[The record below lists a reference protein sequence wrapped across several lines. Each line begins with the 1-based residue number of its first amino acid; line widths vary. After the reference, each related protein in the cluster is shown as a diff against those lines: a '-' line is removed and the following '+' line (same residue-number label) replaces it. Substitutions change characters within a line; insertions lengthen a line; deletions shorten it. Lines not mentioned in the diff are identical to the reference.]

1 MSEQILSSAAGGVL
15 SLNLSVMP
23 QGGASGQSGGAPLFT
38 GFSSMLNQQSSSQH
52 VNAEFDSGVVLPS
65 EGVTLPQGALPE
77 GQSTESEQGFMRQ
90 QMMQVALMLEQQ
102 RASGSEIPPELGA
115 ELARALKEYAGQQ
128 PVLPDEVSGQAASQ
142 NVVES
147 GSEITSQDPLLNTKA
162 SNAADDALLNADSVR
177 NQSAGPLAAQSVPV
191 DTGAAAA
198 EAVKQTSVSTE
209 QSNQQPVQASDG
221 KTAGGVGSE
230 VVSADPKINP
240 AVAEKPSAAAQGIP
254 ETSTEQLKAD
264 AAQKA
269 PISEQSAKPEVVSR
283 SAEVV
288 TPARDPAT
296 VASSQAI
303 QNANER
309 SAVSGSATPSNSAL
323 DEASANTNAN
333 ASQQSQSRQQ
343 VGELA
348 AVKAVVDQQSIAAK
362 TKTAKVNDTQGSPQ
376 VKPEPLPINKL
387 EGQGV
392 QKFESALDMTQQLLQ
407 KVSAGEKIDN
417 SATQLVEKIANS
429 SSLQPSTTQSL
440 VMPTNAQKVATES
453 QNLMMPQQVKI
464 NTPAWNNALGERAV
478 MIAAQNT
485 RVAEIQLDPP
495 ELGSLHVRVN
505 VNQDQVSLSFTSPH
519 AHVRDA
525 VEQSLPRLREMFAEQ
540 GLALQDSS
548 VSDHS
553 SDQQRREQLADGSG
567 NGGQYG
573 TAGGGDGEA
582 EVSGQAKRS
591 VSLVDY
597 YA

>member
-23 QGGASGQSGGAPLFT
+23 QGGASGQSGGVPLFT

-52 VNAEFDSGVVLPS
+52 VSAEFDSGVVLPS

-77 GQSTESEQGFMRQ
+77 GQSTESEQEFMRQ

-102 RASGSEIPPELGA
+102 RVSGSEIPPELGA

-128 PVLPDEVSGQAASQ
+128 PVLPDEVGDQAASQ
-142 NVVES
+142 KVVES
-147 GSEITSQDPLLNTKA
+147 GHEVASQDPLLNTKA
-162 SNAADDALLNADSVR
+162 SNTADDALLNADSVR
-177 NQSAGPLAAQSVPV
+177 NQSAVPLATQSVPV
-191 DTGAAAA
+191 DTGVAAA
-198 EAVKQTSVSTE
+198 ETARQTLVSTE
-209 QSNQQPVQASDG
+209 QANQQPVLASDG
-221 KTAGGVGSE
+221 KTAGVAGSE
-230 VVSADPKINP
+230 AVGADPKINP
-240 AVAEKPSAAAQGIP
+240 AVVAEKPPAAAQGIP

-264 AAQKA
+264 AAQKT
-269 PISEQSAKPEVVSR
+269 PMSEQAAKSEAVGR

-309 SAVSGSATPSNSAL
+309 VAVNSSTAPSNSAL
-323 DEASANTNAN
+323 DEANAN
-333 ASQQSQSRQQ
+333 QQPQNRQQ
-343 VGELA
+343 AGDV
-348 AVKAVVDQQSIAAK
+348 AVVKTTVDQQSAAAK
-362 TKTAKVNDTQGSPQ
+362 AEAAKMNEAQGSPQ
-376 VKPEPLPINKL
+376 VKPEPLPINKP

-573 TAGGGDGEA
+573 TAGGVDGEA
-582 EVSGQAKRS
+582 EVSEQAKRS